1 MTKNNY
7 IVKNFII
14 LVCIV
19 NTIACIEIYLH
30 TKQTKSS
37 NTDIFSLNA
46 TNINATINSIK
57 NKNYL
62 CWTNKEQCASY
73 LIIHGFLSNGNKSW
87 VLEMKDELFQLHNE
101 TSLVN
106 VFAVNWPAGKL
117 PTEYL
122 KIVNEN
128 LPETVNELEAMIE
141 SLLETQYLQRNQ
153 TTLFVHCIGHSLGI
167 LFWYRILF
175 KKILSNLFF
184 KI

>member
-1 MTKNNY
+1 MKKAFYFANFL
-7 IVKNFII
+7 FII
-14 LVCIV
+14 LCIASSV
-19 NTIACIEIYLH
+19 TCIEIYLH

-37 NTDIFSLNA
+37 NADIFTLNS

-87 VLEMKDELFQLHNE
+87 VLEMKDELFQLHND

-141 SLLETQYLQRNQ
+141 SLLDTQYLQRNQ

-167 LFWYRILF
+167 RFWH
-175 KKILSNLFF
+175 
-184 KI
+184 